1 MSNTLLAGI
10 RGVIFDYGGTLDTRG
25 DHWSHILRQGWERC
39 GIKTDIEQFRR
50 AYVYA
55 ERALAAHRIITPEDD
70 FLTLLRKKVLIEL
83 CYHEGLLPEDPK
95 TAGVYDRA
103 LEAADDAL
111 KGTAERI
118 AVYCNNYARA
128 CIDEARPVLEAL
140 AAHFPMVL
148 VSNFY
153 GNVDAVLRGM
163 DIRQYFAGIIESA
176 VVGIRKP
183 DARIYALGVMALP
196 VTEEARAAGDTCD
209 IFGHESGAWL
219 RPESVLVVGDS
230 LSKDIYPARSIG
242 CRTAWIKGRGWTA
255 AEDEASDPALIPSL
269 SALMP

>member
-1 MSNTLLAGI
+1 MTNTLLTGI

-25 DHWSHILRQGWERC
+25 DHWSHILRQGWEHC
-39 GIKTDIEQFRR
+39 DIKADIEQFRH

-83 CYHEGLLPEDPK
+83 SCHARLLPEDPK
-95 TAGVYDRA
+95 ESGVYSQA
-103 LEAADDAL
+103 LNAADDTL
-111 KGTAERI
+111 KSTAEHI
-118 AVYCNNYARA
+118 AIYCNDYART

-140 AAHFPMVL
+140 AARYPMVL

-153 GNVDAVLRGM
+153 GNVDSVLRGM

-196 VTEEARAAGDTCD
+196 VSEEARADGDTCD
-209 IFGHESGAWL
+209 LFGHGSGAWL

-242 CRTAWIKGRGWTA
+242 CSTAWIKGRGWTE
-255 AEDEASDPALIPSL
+255 AEDSASDPALIPSL
-269 SALMP
+269 AALMP

>member
-1 MSNTLLAGI
+1 MSNALLTGI
-10 RGVIFDYGGTLDTRG
+10 RGIIFDYGGTLDTRG
-25 DHWSHILRQGWERC
+25 DHWSHILRQGWEHF
-39 GIKTDIEQFRR
+39 GIKADEQQFRH

-70 FLTLLRKKVLIEL
+70 FPALLRKKVLIEL
-83 CYHEGLLPEDPK
+83 CYNAELLPEDPK
-95 TAGVYDRA
+95 ESSVYNRA
-103 LEAADDAL
+103 LEASGDTIKD
-111 KGTAERI
+111 TAEHI
-118 AVYCNNYARA
+118 ASYCNAYART
-128 CIDEARPVLEAL
+128 CIDEVRPVLEAL
-140 AAHFPMVL
+140 AARYPMVL

-196 VTEEARAAGDTCD
+196 VTEQARSAGDTCD
-209 IFGHESGAWL
+209 IFGHGSGAWL

-230 LSKDIYPARSIG
+230 LSKDIFPARSIG

-255 AEDEASDPALIPSL
+255 AEDNASDPALIPSL

>member
-1 MSNTLLAGI
+1 MSNAILTGI

-25 DHWSHILRQGWERC
+25 DHWSHILRQGWEYS
-39 GIKTDIEQFRR
+39 GVKADIEQFRR

-83 CYHEGLLPEDPK
+83 SCYAGLLPEDPK
-95 TAGVYDRA
+95 DAGVYQRA
-103 LEAADDAL
+103 LDAADDTL
-111 KGTAERI
+111 KDTAEHI
-118 AVYCNNYARA
+118 AEYCNDYARA
-128 CIDEARPVLEAL
+128 CIDEARPILEAL
-140 AAHFPMVL
+140 AAQFPMVL

-196 VTEEARAAGDTCD
+196 VSEQARAAGDTCD
-209 IFGHESGAWL
+209 IFGHGSGAWL

-255 AEDEASDPALIPSL
+255 AEDSASDPALIPSL
-269 SALMP
+269 AALMP

>member
-1 MSNTLLAGI
+1 MSNAILTGI

-25 DHWSHILRQGWERC
+25 DHWSHLLRQGWEYS
-39 GIKTDIEQFRR
+39 GVKADIEQFRR

-83 CYHEGLLPEDPK
+83 SCYAGLLPEDPK
-95 TAGVYDRA
+95 DAGVYQRA
-103 LEAADDAL
+103 LDAADDTL
-111 KGTAERI
+111 KDTAEHI
-118 AVYCNNYARA
+118 AEYCNDYARA
-128 CIDEARPVLEAL
+128 CIDEARPILEAL
-140 AAHFPMVL
+140 AAQFPMVL

-196 VTEEARAAGDTCD
+196 VSEQARAAGDTCD
-209 IFGHESGAWL
+209 IFGHGSGAWL

-255 AEDEASDPALIPSL
+255 AEDSASDPALIPSL
-269 SALMP
+269 AALMP

>member
-1 MSNTLLAGI
+1 MSNTLLMGI

-25 DHWSHILRQGWERC
+25 DHWSHILRQGWEHC
-39 GIKTDIEQFRR
+39 GVKADIEQFRQ

-83 CYHEGLLPEDPK
+83 SCYAGMLLEDPK
-95 TAGVYDRA
+95 EAGVYNRA
-103 LEAADDAL
+103 LDAADDAL

-118 AVYCNNYARA
+118 AVYCNDYARA

-140 AAHFPMVL
+140 AAHYPLVL

-163 DIRQYFAGIIESA
+163 GIRQYFAGIIESA

-196 VTEEARAAGDTCD
+196 VTEEARAGGDTCD
-209 IFGHESGAWL
+209 IFGHKSGVWL

-255 AEDEASDPALIPSL
+255 ADDDASDPALIPSL
-269 SALMP
+269 AALMP

>member
-1 MSNTLLAGI
+1 MSNAILTGI

-25 DHWSHILRQGWERC
+25 DHWSHILRQGWEYS
-39 GIKTDIEQFRR
+39 GVKADIEQFRR

-83 CYHEGLLPEDPK
+83 SCYAGLLPEDPK
-95 TAGVYDRA
+95 DAGVYQRA
-103 LEAADDAL
+103 LDAADDTL
-111 KGTAERI
+111 KDTAEHI
-118 AVYCNNYARA
+118 AEYCNDYARA
-128 CIDEARPVLEAL
+128 CIDEARPILEAL
-140 AAHFPMVL
+140 AAQFPMVL

-196 VTEEARAAGDTCD
+196 MSEQARAAGDTCD
-209 IFGHESGAWL
+209 IFGHGSGAWL

-255 AEDEASDPALIPSL
+255 AEDSASDPALIPSL
-269 SALMP
+269 AALMP

>member
-1 MSNTLLAGI
+1 MSNALLTGI

-25 DHWSHILRQGWERC
+25 DHWSHILRQGWEHC
-39 GIKTDIEQFRR
+39 GIKADEQQFRH

-70 FLTLLRKKVLIEL
+70 FPALLRKKVLIEL
-83 CYHEGLLPEDPK
+83 CCNAELLPEDPK
-95 TAGVYDRA
+95 ESSVYNRA
-103 LEAADDAL
+103 LEASGDTIKD
-111 KGTAERI
+111 TAEHI
-118 AVYCNNYARA
+118 ASYCNAYART
-128 CIDEARPVLEAL
+128 CIDEVRPVLEAL
-140 AAHFPMVL
+140 AARYPMVL

-176 VVGIRKP
+176 VVGN
-183 DARIYALGVMALP
+183 
-196 VTEEARAAGDTCD
+196 
-209 IFGHESGAWL
+209 
-219 RPESVLVVGDS
+219 S
-230 LSKDIYPARSIG
+230 LSKDIFPARSIG

-255 AEDEASDPALIPSL
+255 AEDNASDPALIPSL